1 MSFTVTRAGLG
12 LPATGGP
19 TAGEGPVLAPG
30 ASVEQVAQEFE
41 ALLLA
46 QMVQQMRQSFL
57 SEEEPEGGEGLD
69 LGLQGLTETIH
80 VELARALSK
89 AGGIGLAEVLQ
100 RSMTRG
106 GEPGM
111 ATPAQPVP
119 AVTESLPEPAIVA
132 AGSRRSSAPPGPGG
146 SRLRLPFSAPAS
158 SDYGWRADPF
168 HGQRRFHAGIDLKA
182 AYGQEVPAAGAGRV
196 VAAGDQGAYGLTVV
210 LEHDNGVRTRYA
222 HLSALQV
229 QPGQEIAR
237 GTVVGRV
244 GQSGR
249 ATGPHLHFE
258 VLVNGQRVDPT
269 LATGV
274 ADGSLELKLPGSGD
288 D

>member
-1 MSFTVTRAGLG
+1 M
-12 LPATGGP
+12 
-19 TAGEGPVLAPG
+19 
-30 ASVEQVAQEFE
+30 
-41 ALLLA
+41 
-46 QMVQQMRQSFL
+46 
-57 SEEEPEGGEGLD
+57 
-69 LGLQGLTETIH
+69 
-80 VELARALSK
+80 
-89 AGGIGLAEVLQ
+89 
-100 RSMTRG
+100 
-106 GEPGM
+106 
-111 ATPAQPVP
+111 
-119 AVTESLPEPAIVA
+119 
-132 AGSRRSSAPPGPGG
+132 
-146 SRLRLPFSAPAS
+146 
-158 SDYGWRADPF
+158 
-168 HGQRRFHAGIDLKA
+168 
-182 AYGQEVPAAGAGRV
+182 PAAGAGRV